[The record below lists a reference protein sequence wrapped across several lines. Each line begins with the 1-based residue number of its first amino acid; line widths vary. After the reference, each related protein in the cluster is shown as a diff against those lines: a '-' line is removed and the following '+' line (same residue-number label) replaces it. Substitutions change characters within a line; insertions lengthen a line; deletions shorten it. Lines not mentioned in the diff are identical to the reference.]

1 VPVRF
6 VEGDRMAL
14 AATRRTGP
22 RRSSFR
28 ITVVASI
35 GNAFDWKIRKV
46 HVLVAQ
52 PISLCALSIA
62 IGEIQ
67 AL

>member
-1 VPVRF
+1 
-6 VEGDRMAL
+6 MAL
-14 AATRRTGP
+14 AATRRTGL

-28 ITVVASI
+28 IIVVASI
-35 GNAFDWKIRKV
+35 GNAFDWNIRKV
-46 HVLVAQ
+46 HVPVALQ
-52 PISLCALSIA
+52 INQRASSIA

>member
-1 VPVRF
+1 MRF

-14 AATRRTGP
+14 AATRRAGP

-28 ITVVASI
+28 IIVVAST
-35 GNAFDWKIRKV
+35 GNAFDWNIRKV
-46 HVLVAQ
+46 HVPVALQ
-52 PISLCALSIA
+52 IKQRALSIA

-67 AL
+67 VL

>member
-1 VPVRF
+1 
-6 VEGDRMAL
+6 MAL
-14 AATRRTGP
+14 AATRRTGL

-35 GNAFDWKIRKV
+35 GNAFDWDTQKG
-46 HVLVAQ
+46 HVPRALQ
-52 PISLCALSIA
+52 ISHRALSIA
-62 IGEIQ
+62 IGEIR

>member
-1 VPVRF
+1 MRF

-28 ITVVASI
+28 IIVVASI
-35 GNAFDWKIRKV
+35 GNAFDWNIQNV
-46 HVLVAQ
+46 HVLVALQ
-52 PISLCALSIA
+52 INQRALSIA

>member
-1 VPVRF
+1 
-6 VEGDRMAL
+6 MAL

-22 RRSSFR
+22 RRSSLR
-28 ITVVASI
+28 IIVVASI
-35 GNAFDWKIRKV
+35 GNAFDWNIRKV
-46 HVLVAQ
+46 HVQVALQ
-52 PISLCALSIA
+52 INQRASSIA